1 MTPHDIDGPDVVAEV
16 TAAFEAYEAA
26 LLRHDIAEMD
36 RWFWDDPRVVR
47 FGIAD
52 HQYGA
57 AEVAAWRRTTTPV
70 PADRTH
76 RRVTISAFGRDSAVA
91 HLLFSNG
98 DSPTWGRQTQVWVR
112 FPDGWKI
119 VAAHVSMQD

>member
-1 MTPHDIDGPDVVAEV
+1 MTVDDIDEPDVVAEV

-52 HQYGA
+52 HQYGF

-70 PADRTH
+70 PADRAH
-76 RRVTISAFGRDSAVA
+76 RRVTVTAYGPDTAVA
-91 HLLFSNG
+91 QLLFSNG
-98 DSPTWGRQTQVWVR
+98 DSAIWGRQTQVWVR
-112 FPDGWKI
+112 FPNGWKI
-119 VAAHVSMQD
+119 TAAHVSMEG